1 MWDDEEGAWFDFDTI
16 ADRRRSK
23 QRRDFYVSAAAPLW
37 ADCYPRGKDRARRFV
52 EYLG

>member
-1 MWDDEEGAWFDFDTI
+1 MWDDELGAWFDHDSTGE
-16 ADRRRSK
+16 K

-37 ADCYPRGKDRARRFV
+37 AECYPRNRGRAQRFV